1 MSLLGLD
8 IGITGC
14 KAVAF
19 SVTGEMLGQAYREYP
34 LYQPQPGWMELDP
47 AEVWGSVK
55 TVIREVTA
63 AIPGPPAVRAL
74 SIATHGESVIPMG
87 ADGRPLGRFITALDT
102 RAAEETRWWGE
113 HVGKERIFRITGMP
127 LHPMYTANKL
137 MWLRNHDPAT
147 FKAARRFL
155 CMPDFLYFQLGVP
168 PTMDYSLAA
177 RTMVFDVNRLAWSEE
192 LLALAQLDS
201 GRLSRTA
208 PSGTVIGEIAPA
220 VAKDLGLAPGALA
233 VVGAH
238 DHPCGSVGCG
248 AIGEGVVMD
257 ATGTVECIAVV
268 SPKLVLGPELLEN
281 NLPIAAHPIPGMYV
295 VLAWSSV
302 GGALLRWYRDNFAR
316 AEVEEAARTGQSVY
330 DLILAQAVREPSPVL
345 VLPHFVGTGT
355 PWLDPASKG
364 AILGLDLS
372 TSSGQII
379 KGILD
384 SVTYEIKL
392 SLDVMEAAGVPVREV
407 RAIGGGAKSELW
419 LQTKADIW
427 GKPVVAM
434 DVSEAPCLGCAILAG
449 VATGAF
455 PSVEAGIAQM
465 VRTRRTYEPD
475 LGLHERYMEK
485 AWLYGQI
492 YPALAALN
500 HQM

>member
-1 MSLLGLD
+1 
-8 IGITGC
+8 
-14 KAVAF
+14 
-19 SVTGEMLGQAYREYP
+19 
-34 LYQPQPGWMELDP
+34 
-47 AEVWGSVK
+47 
-55 TVIREVTA
+55 
-63 AIPGPPAVRAL
+63 
-74 SIATHGESVIPMG
+74 
-87 ADGRPLGRFITALDT
+87 
-102 RAAEETRWWGE
+102 
-113 HVGKERIFRITGMP
+113 
-127 LHPMYTANKL
+127 
-137 MWLRNHDPAT
+137 
-147 FKAARRFL
+147 
-155 CMPDFLYFQLGVP
+155 MPDFLFNQLGVP

-177 RTMVFDVNRLAWSEE
+177 RTMLFDVSDLVWSEE
-192 LLALAQLDS
+192 MLDLAQLDAA
-201 GRLSRTA
+201 RLSPTA
-208 PSGTVIGEIAPA
+208 PSGTILGEIAPA
-220 VAKDLGLAPGALA
+220 VAQELGLATGAVA

-238 DHPCGSVGCG
+238 DHPAGSVGCG
-248 AIGEGVVMD
+248 AISEGVVMD

-268 SPKLVLGPELLEN
+268 SRRLVLGPELLDN

-316 AEVEEAARTGQSVY
+316 AEVQEADRTGESVY
-330 DLILAQAVREPSPVL
+330 DVILAQAVTGPSPVL
-345 VLPHFVGTGT
+345 LLPHFVGTGT

-372 TSSGQII
+372 TSRGQII

-384 SVTYEIKL
+384 GVTYEIKL
-392 SLDVMEAAGVPVREV
+392 SVDAMEEAGVPVREV

-475 LGLHERYMEK
+475 LAQHERYMEK
-485 AWLYGQI
+485 ARLFGQI

>member
-19 SVTGEMLGQAYREYP
+19 SLTGEMLAQSYREYP

-63 AIPGPPAVRAL
+63 ATPGDPVRAL
-74 SIATHGESVIPMG
+74 SIATHGESVIPVG
-87 ADGRPLGRFITALDT
+87 PNGRPLSRFITALDT
-102 RAAEETRWWGE
+102 RAVEETRWWGE
-113 HVGKERIFRITGMP
+113 NVGRERIFRITGMP
-127 LHPMYTANKL
+127 LHPMYTINKL
-137 MWLRNHDPAT
+137 MWLRNHDPAI
-147 FKAARRFL
+147 FKAAQRFL
-155 CMPDFLYFQLGVP
+155 CMPDFLFHQLGVP
-168 PTMDYSLAA
+168 PAMDYSLAA
-177 RTMVFDVNRLAWSEE
+177 RTMVFDVTRLVWSEE
-192 LLALAQLDS
+192 MLELAQLDAA
-201 GRLSRTA
+201 RLSRTA
-208 PSGTVIGEIAPA
+208 PSGTVLGEIAPA
-220 VAKDLGLAPGALA
+220 VAQELGLAPGAVA

-238 DHPCGSVGCG
+238 DHPGGSVGCG
-248 AIGEGVVMD
+248 AIGEGIVMD

-316 AEVEEAARTGQSVY
+316 AEQEEAARSGRDIY
-330 DLILAQAVREPSPVL
+330 DVILSQAPAEPSPVL

-372 TSSGQII
+372 TSSGQIV

-392 SLDVMEAAGVPVREV
+392 SLDVMVAAGVPVREV

-427 GKPVVAM
+427 GTPVVAM

-475 LGLHERYMEK
+475 LALHERYMEK
-485 AWLYGQI
+485 ARLYGQI
-492 YPALAALN
+492 YPALAELN

>member
-1 MSLLGLD
+1 
-8 IGITGC
+8 
-14 KAVAF
+14 
-19 SVTGEMLGQAYREYP
+19 MLAQAYREYP
-34 LYQPQPGWMELDP
+34 LYQPKPGWMELDP

-55 TVIREVTA
+55 AVIGEVTA
-63 AIPGPPAVRAL
+63 ATPGDPVRGL
-74 SIATHGESVIPMG
+74 SISTHGESVIPIG
-87 ADGRPLGRFITALDT
+87 ADGRPLTRFITALDT
-102 RAAEETRWWGE
+102 RAAEETRWWAE
-113 HVGKERIFRITGMP
+113 QVGRERIFRITGMP

-137 MWLRNHDPAT
+137 MWLRNHAPDI
-147 FKAARRFL
+147 FNAAQRFL
-155 CMPDFLYFQLGVP
+155 CMPDFLFSQLGVP
-168 PTMDYSLAA
+168 PAMDYSLAA
-177 RTMVFDVNRLAWSEE
+177 RTMVFDVTRLAWSDEMLE
-192 LLALAQLDS
+192 LAQLD
-201 GRLSRTA
+201 GARLSRTV
-208 PSGTVIGEIAPA
+208 PSGTVLGEIAPA
-220 VAKDLGLAPGALA
+220 VAQELGLAPGAVA
-233 VVGAH
+233 VVGGH

-248 AIGEGVVMD
+248 AISEGIVMD

-281 NLPIAAHPIPGMYV
+281 NLPIAAHPIPGMYI

-330 DLILAQAVREPSPVL
+330 DLILAQAVTGPSPVL
-345 VLPHFVGTGT
+345 VLPHLVGTGT

-372 TSSGQII
+372 TTSGQII

-392 SLDVMEAAGVPVREV
+392 SVDAMEAAGIPVHEV
-407 RAIGGGAKSELW
+407 RAMGGGAKSELW

-475 LGLHERYMEK
+475 LALHERYMEK
-485 AWLYGQI
+485 ARLYRQV

>member
-19 SVTGEMLGQAYREYP
+19 GLTGEMLAQAYREYP

-47 AEVWGSVK
+47 VEVWDSVK
-55 TVIREVTA
+55 TVIREVTS
-63 AIPGPPAVRAL
+63 AIGGDPVAAL
-74 SIATHGESVIPMG
+74 SIATHGESVVPIDAG
-87 ADGRPLGRFITALDT
+87 GRPLSRFITALDT
-102 RAAEETRWWGE
+102 RATEETRWWGE
-113 HVGKERIFRITGMP
+113 NVGKERIFQITGMP
-127 LHPMYTANKL
+127 LHPMYTVNKL
-137 MWLRNHDPAT
+137 MWLRKHAPVT
-147 FKAARRFL
+147 FNAARRFL
-155 CMPDFLYFQLGVP
+155 CMPDFLFHQLGVP
-168 PTMDYSLAA
+168 PAMDYSLAA
-177 RTMVFDVNRLAWSEE
+177 RTMVFDVNQLAWSDVM
-192 LLALAQLDS
+192 LDLAGLDAE
-201 GRLSRTA
+201 RLSRTA
-208 PSGTVIGEIAPA
+208 PSGTVLGEIAPD
-220 VAKDLGLAPGALA
+220 VAQELGLAPGAVA
-233 VVGAH
+233 VVGGH
-238 DHPCGSVGCG
+238 DHPTGSVGCG
-248 AIGEGVVMD
+248 AISEGIVMD

-268 SPKLVLGPELLEN
+268 SPKLVLGPELLDN

-316 AEVEEAARTGQSVY
+316 AEVEEATRTGQSVY
-330 DLILAQAVREPSPVL
+330 DLILAQAVAGPSPVL

-372 TSSGQII
+372 TTNGQII

-392 SLDVMEAAGVPVREV
+392 SVDVMEVAGISVREV

-455 PSVEAGIAQM
+455 PSVQAGIAQM
-465 VRTRRTYEPD
+465 VHTSRTYEPD
-475 LGLHERYMEK
+475 LTLHERYMEK
-485 AWLYGQI
+485 ARLYGQV